1 MGIPGESLFY
11 ELGKIL
17 LSKAKDCWKGRT
29 QDQYINA
36 LRKAQE
42 AFRDERIL
50 RFLEWKYQGEQIL
63 ERCGYRYPVAIYQ
76 APEIQKGIVD
86 SVLGSLH
93 RYIPP
98 DDDFIVWDAKY
109 RSLISPLELLLE
121 SPTMDRLTYT
131 MRSLVTD
138 GKLQLECELGSYF
151 RALDTCDALE
161 WEILSNATQLVGK
174 DESAFRAFDAKLP
187 LRKSLH
193 DAVAN
198 PVIDGTGRSAAI
210 GISTLIA
217 FNDGSRFQLLIRR
230 RSERGVAVHA
240 GLLHVIPSFMF
251 QPATVNIPE
260 EFSVQHNIFREYL
273 EELFSRS
280 EPEDTEGDYRYFYG
294 DPRLKYLRA
303 LISVDKVKLLLTG
316 VAVNLLNLR
325 PEICTLLLIQSPEWY
340 EKSSE
345 EPQLRWHFNEEFA
358 SILNRPNRPEEL
370 VGRVPLSQKD
380 MELLQSGFVYPSRT
394 VPSGAAAFWLG
405 VDTLRSIFRDL

>member
-1 MGIPGESLFY
+1 MGIPGESLIY

-17 LSKAKDCWKGRT
+17 LSQAKGYWKRRT

-42 AFRDERIL
+42 SFRDGRIF
-50 RFLEWKYQGEQIL
+50 RFLQWKYQGEQIL
-63 ERCGYRYPVAIYQ
+63 ERCGYTYPVAIYQ
-76 APEIQKGIVD
+76 APEIQKGDID
-86 SVLGSLH
+86 SILGSLH
-93 RYIPP
+93 RNIPL
-98 DDDFIVWDAKY
+98 DDDFVVFDAKY
-109 RSLISPLELLLE
+109 RSLVSSLELLLE
-121 SPTMDRLTYT
+121 SPILDRLTYT
-131 MRSLVTD
+131 MRALVTD
-138 GKLQLECELGSYF
+138 GKLRLECELGSYF
-151 RALDTCDALE
+151 RALDTCDTLE
-161 WEILSNATQLVGK
+161 WEILSNATQLAGE

-187 LRKSLH
+187 LRRNLH
-193 DAVAN
+193 DTVTN
-198 PVIDGTGRSAAI
+198 PVADGTGRSAAI

-230 RSERGVAVHA
+230 RSRRGVAVHA

-273 EELFSRS
+273 EELFSRP

-303 LISVDKVKLLLTG
+303 LISAGEARLLLTG

-325 PEICTLLLIQSPEWY
+325 PEICTLLLIRSPEWY
-340 EKSSE
+340 EKGSDD
-345 EPQLRWHFNEEFA
+345 PTLQWHFNEEFA
-358 SILNRPNRPEEL
+358 NILNLPNRPEEL

-380 MELLQSGFVYPSRT
+380 IELLQSGFVYPSRT
-394 VPSGAAAFWLG
+394 VPAGAAAFWLG
-405 VDTLRSIFRDL
+405 IDTLRSILRDP